1 MAANISRNTG
11 SRRKAGKK
19 GCRNGAFIQKTL
31 ALPALCIA
39 LAGIANVIHGAKQY
53 SRAEGKEAASFA
65 NSAEERIDGA
75 ALFASI
81 LLIFSRLSASVFAK
95 SNRIVTFS

>member
-1 MAANISRNTG
+1 MESRQN
-11 SRRKAGKK
+11 
-19 GCRNGAFIQKTL
+19 GCQNERFIQKTL
-31 ALPALCIA
+31 PLSTLCLV
-39 LAGIANVIHGAKQY
+39 LASIANVIHGAEQY

-65 NSAEERIDGA
+65 NPPERIDGA

>member
-1 MAANISRNTG
+1 MESRQN
-11 SRRKAGKK
+11 
-19 GCRNGAFIQKTL
+19 GCQNERFIQKTL
-31 ALPALCIA
+31 ALSTLCLV
-39 LAGIANVIHGAKQY
+39 LASIANVIHGAEQHL
-53 SRAEGKEAASFA
+53 STEEKEAASSA